1 MTDGAATGLGQ
12 IAASEPPRSEQGRS
26 VFSPIRKTGLTESV
40 YQRLR
45 SEIIAARLPPGE
57 LLTLDDLAAR
67 YGVSRTPV
75 REALRRLEAEEL
87 VLFREH
93 RRVQV
98 APLSLD
104 EIEGTYALRILT
116 EGFAVS
122 QSVKNGADE
131 ISVQAGVAYDL
142 MVNDASAGDSES
154 FYRHHLDFHRAIYS
168 GTGSLQLE
176 RLTEDLRTRTDRHRH
191 VHAHFRLDYLHVTAD
206 AHARILKA
214 CQAADPEAA
223 AELVIEHLYETATT
237 LLAQAG
243 TPTGSAYL
251 DAALGAALRG
261 LAQTKQVSDRR

>member
-12 IAASEPPRSEQGRS
+12 IAASEPARSEEGRS
-26 VFSPIRKTGLTESV
+26 VFSPIRKTGLTEAV

-57 LLTLDDLAAR
+57 LLTLDDLAA
-67 YGVSRTPV
+67 
-75 REALRRLEAEEL
+75 
-87 VLFREH
+87 
-93 RRVQV
+93 Q
-98 APLSLD
+98 
-104 EIEGTYALRILT
+104 GTYALRILT

-122 QSVKNGADE
+122 QSVKNGANE

-251 DAALGAALRG
+251 DAALVAALHG
-261 LAQTKQVSDRR
+261 LAQRKQVSDRR